1 MIQVSLLNFVAQ
13 ATPEKERRFAV
24 PYEDGLTVA
33 DVIASEGVAERVV
46 QLVIVNGRPVSPQ
59 TRLSDGDRVALSAI
73 IGGG

>member
-1 MIQVSLLNFVAQ
+1 VIQISLLNFVAQ
-13 ATPEKERRFAV
+13 AAPDKRRQFAV

-33 DVIASEGVAERVV
+33 DVIAAEGLVERGV
-46 QLVIVNGRPVSPQ
+46 QLVIVNGRPVSLQ